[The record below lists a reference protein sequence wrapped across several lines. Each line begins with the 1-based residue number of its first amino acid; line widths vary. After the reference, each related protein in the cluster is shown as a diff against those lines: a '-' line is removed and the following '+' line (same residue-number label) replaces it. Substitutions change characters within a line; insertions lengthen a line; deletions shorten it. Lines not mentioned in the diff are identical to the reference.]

1 VERIHNIQEISNII
15 VFRESEGNRL
25 ERITNRCEGKKRE
38 EMKIEEREME

>member
-1 VERIHNIQEISNII
+1 VERMQHIQEISNII